1 MAEAKDMGGVVV
13 GQNMTFMDA
22 LEKASGEPLYLD
34 DLQLPGMLVGF
45 ALRSEHA
52 HAKILSV
59 DAGAARRVEGVAA
72 VLTGAD
78 LEGEPRQTPHKRGA
92 PMIARDRVLYMGD
105 VVALVA
111 AEGAAAAKEAMRL
124 IKVKYKP
131 MPTIDD
137 PRAALD
143 KGALRLW
150 PEGNMLNHGKIRR
163 GDIEEGFK
171 AADIIVENVYRTPAV
186 DHLYMEVEAGC
197 AAPLPGGGMQVWCST
212 QQPFLMRSNVARVLG
227 LRAESDVRF
236 IQTLPGGGFGG
247 KNEASLDVTLRAAL
261 LARATGRP
269 VKLVYS
275 REESLIASAKRHSS
289 IIHYRTGA
297 TKEGRLV
304 ASEVEVYL
312 DKGAYAASGG
322 DNPPAFKRA
331 TYHSCG
337 PYDVPNSKV
346 DVYCVHTNNPYGGQ
360 MRGPGCPQ
368 VHFAGEQQ
376 MDQLARALGLDP
388 IEFRR
393 INGLKEGSRT
403 AWNQRLD
410 ESVGLLETLEKA
422 EAASGWK
429 TRSGGSRRAADG
441 RLRGFGVAS
450 CLYGTGNAYSAA
462 EAYIF
467 LTSEGKIRI
476 AAGVVDFGQGSK
488 TVLSQIASEVLDI
501 PYGEFVMGVVDTA
514 IDPFGGTSSSSR
526 VTMQGGKAVYNA
538 AIKARE
544 ELLRLGGRLL
554 EVDPEDLELSGGV
567 VRSKG
572 HPGTKVTLA
581 EMAAAFVTDELKQI
595 GVADHIPPAAATDKE
610 TGLGQPYEVYGFGT
624 QIAEVLVDPGTGEIE
639 VAGVWAAHDVGKAI
653 SPMGVAQ
660 QIEGGVYMGLGFCLM
675 EEIVQKDGRMFN
687 PDMHGYL
694 IPTSED
700 IPDALEPIIVEE
712 PYSRGPFGAKGV
724 GEMVT
729 VPTAAAI
736 ANAVHDAIGIRFPE
750 LPLTPDRVAMAVA
763 RAKKG

>member
-1 MAEAKDMGGVVV
+1 
-13 GQNMTFMDA
+13 
-22 LEKASGEPLYLD
+22 
-34 DLQLPGMLVGF
+34 
-45 ALRSEHA
+45 
-52 HAKILSV
+52 
-59 DAGAARRVEGVAA
+59 
-72 VLTGAD
+72 
-78 LEGEPRQTPHKRGA
+78 
-92 PMIARDRVLYMGD
+92 
-105 VVALVA
+105 
-111 AEGAAAAKEAMRL
+111 
-124 IKVKYKP
+124 
-131 MPTIDD
+131 
-137 PRAALD
+137 
-143 KGALRLW
+143 
-150 PEGNMLNHGKIRR
+150 
-163 GDIEEGFK
+163 
-171 AADIIVENVYRTPAV
+171 
-186 DHLYMEVEAGC
+186 
-197 AAPLPGGGMQVWCST
+197 MQVWCST

-337 PYDVPNSKV
+337 PYDVPNAKV

-376 MDQLARALGLDP
+376 MDQLARVLGLDP

-639 VAGVWAAHDVGKAI
+639 VVGVWAAHDVGKAI

>member
-34 DLQLPGMLVGF
+34 DLQLTGMLVGF

-111 AEGAAAAKEAMRL
+111 AEGAAAKEAMRL

-143 KGALRLW
+143 KDALRLW

-376 MDQLARALGLDP
+376 MDQLARVLGLDP

-554 EVDPEDLELSGGV
+554 EMDPEDLELSGGV